1 MIKTETLLINGIE
14 LIHTFSDTYTLIQNE
29 TNLEYIEAYDLKAT
43 NYTYKESNN
52 LLVKEKEE
60 NGN

>member
-1 MIKTETLLINGIE
+1 MIIKEEITINGIE

-29 TNLEYIEAYDLKAT
+29 TNLEYIEAYDLKT
-43 NYTYKESNN
+43 SNYTYKESNN
-52 LLVKEKEE
+52 LLKEKEE